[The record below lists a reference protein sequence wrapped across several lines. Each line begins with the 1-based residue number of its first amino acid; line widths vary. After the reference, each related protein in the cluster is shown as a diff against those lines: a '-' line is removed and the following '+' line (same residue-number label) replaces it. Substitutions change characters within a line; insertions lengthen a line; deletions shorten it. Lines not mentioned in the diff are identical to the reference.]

1 MKFVKIFGF
10 TLLFLIGVAFAAPYL
25 FKGKLLELAKNQINK
40 NSTAKTDFSD
50 LDISFF
56 RSFPKVSIALENPQ
70 IVGTGEFALDTLFSA
85 KKIDVAVDLMSIIKG
100 SEYKIYNIDLE
111 EPRIHAIVHK
121 NGKTNWKISQ
131 PSSDTS
137 SSSTKPFSMALRSY
151 SIHHGYI
158 EYKDEES
165 NMAMEV
171 VNLDHQ
177 GSGTFNSDEFVLTT
191 KSSSDAISFRY
202 GAFPFLANTKTI
214 IDADLQVNNKTN
226 TYSFKT
232 DKVYLNDMKLNV
244 EGFFQLMN
252 DSMYK
257 MDIAFNTPSSS
268 FKNILS
274 LVPSIYQKDFNSIQT
289 TGEAS
294 LKGFVKGIYSSNQLP
309 AYNLDVKINNGYF
322 KYPDLP
328 KPVKNINMSVVIDN
342 PDGITDHTI
351 VNIPN
356 AHMELG
362 QDPFDFRL
370 LVKNP
375 ISNLYI
381 DAGAKGK
388 IDLSGVKQ
396 FAKLS
401 ADTKL
406 DGIIEA
412 DLTAK
417 GNVNALEKKQFNQ
430 FYASGNMKLDHF
442 YYASTSYPDA
452 IEIKQA
458 NASFNPKNVT
468 VSNISGSYKK
478 THFDGAGSIDNL
490 LPYMLSN
497 KVLIGNF
504 TVHADNLKVDDYM
517 GTSTD
522 TSTMQ
527 TGKSVPLSIPGNLDM
542 KLNAK
547 IDRVIYNKTNL
558 DNVNGVLLIKDETI
572 SFNNIKTNALD
583 GLVTVNGSYST
594 KMNKKNPD
602 INLSYDVQD
611 VDVQKTFYAFNT
623 IQKIMPFGEFIDG
636 KLNSH
641 LTLSGKLNDKL
652 MPDLNSLTGSGN
664 LLLIKGILKKFAPVD
679 KLASTLNVEQLKDVS
694 LKDIKNY
701 FEFANGKV
709 LVKPF
714 PVKVNNV
721 EIEIGGLHGFDQS
734 LDYTVNLKMPRNMM
748 GNAGN
753 NLVNNLVAQSN
764 SKGIPIKV
772 SDVVNLKVLV
782 SGTIKNPLFKTDLKQ
797 TTSSLAN
804 DFKQQANE
812 LVKTEVESAKKSIKD
827 SATSL
832 KTQVLSSAKQE
843 LMGKLTGDK
852 DTSHAKTDNL
862 NDLKKKSEDIGKGL
876 INGLFKKKPKS
887 EGN

>member
-1 MKFVKIFGF
+1 MKFVKIIGF

-25 FKGKLLELAKNQINK
+25 FKGKLLELAKKQINK
-40 NSTAKTDFSD
+40 NSTAKTDFAD

-56 RSFPKVSIALENPQ
+56 RSFPKVSVALVNPQ
-70 IVGTGEFALDTLFSA
+70 VVGTGEFAMDTLFSA

-100 SEYKIYNIDLE
+100 SEYKIYGIDLV

-121 NGKTNWKISQ
+121 NGKANWNISQ
-131 PSSDTS
+131 PSTDTS
-137 SSSTKPFSMALRSY
+137 TSSPKSFSMALESY

-158 EYKDEES
+158 QYKDEEG
-165 NMAMEV
+165 NMEMEI
-171 VNLDHQ
+171 VNLDHN
-177 GSGTFNSDEFVLTT
+177 GSGKFNSDQFVLSTR
-191 KSSSDAISFRY
+191 SSSDAISFRY
-202 GAFPFLANTKTI
+202 GALPFLANTKTV

-232 DKVYLNDMKLNV
+232 DKVSLNDMKLNV

-274 LVPSIYQKDFNSIQT
+274 LVPAIYQKDFNSIQT
-289 TGEAS
+289 SGEAS
-294 LKGFVKGIYSSNQLP
+294 LKGFVKGIYSSTQLP
-309 AYNLDVKINNGYF
+309 AYNLGVKINNGYF

-328 KPVKNINMSVVIDN
+328 KPVKNINMSIAVDN
-342 PDGITDHTI
+342 PDGITDHTVI
-351 VNIPN
+351 HIPS
-356 AHMELG
+356 AHLEMDH
-362 QDPFDFRL
+362 DPFDFHL

-375 ISNLYI
+375 ISNPYI

-388 IDLSGVKQ
+388 IDLSGIKQ
-396 FAKLS
+396 LAKLS

-406 DGIIEA
+406 DGMIEA
-412 DLTAK
+412 DLSAK
-417 GNVNALEKKQFNQ
+417 GNVNAIEKKQFDQ
-430 FYASGNMKLDHF
+430 FYASGTMKLNHF
-442 YYASTSYPDA
+442 YYASNSYPDA
-452 IEIKQA
+452 IEIHEA

-468 VSNISGSYKK
+468 LDRISGAYKK
-478 THFDGAGSIDNL
+478 THFDGSGSIDNL
-490 LPYMLSN
+490 LPYMLNN
-497 KVLIGNF
+497 KVLKGNF
-504 TVHADNLKVDDYM
+504 TVHADNVKVDDYM
-517 GTSTD
+517 TTSTD
-522 TSTMQ
+522 TSTSQ
-527 TGKSVPLSIPGNLDM
+527 SGNSVPFAIPANLDM
-542 KLNAK
+542 KFNAK
-547 IDRVIYNKTNL
+547 VDQVVYNKTNL
-558 DNVNGVLLIKDETI
+558 DNVNGTLLLKDETV
-572 SFNNIKTNALD
+572 SFNNVKTNALD
-583 GLVTVNGSYST
+583 GLVTMNGSYST
-594 KMNKKNPD
+594 KLNKKNPD

-611 VDVQKTFYAFNT
+611 VDVQKTFFAFNT
-623 IQKIMPFGEFIDG
+623 IQKIMPLGEFIDG

-641 LTLSGKLNDKL
+641 LTLSGKLTDKL
-652 MPDLNSLTGSGN
+652 MPDLNSLTGNGN

-679 KLASTLNVEQLKDVS
+679 KLASSLNVDQLKDVS

-721 EIEIGGLHGFDQS
+721 EMEIGGLHGFDQS
-734 LDYTVNLKMPRNMM
+734 LNYTVDLKMPRNMM
-748 GNAGN
+748 GTAGN

-782 SGTIKNPLFKTDLKQ
+782 SGTLKNPQFKTDLKQ

-804 DFKQQANE
+804 DFKQQATE
-812 LVKTEVESAKKSIKD
+812 LVKSEVQSAKKSVKD
-827 SATSL
+827 SANSL

-843 LMGKLTGDK
+843 LLGRLTGDK

-862 NDLKKKSEDIGKGL
+862 NDIKKKSEDIGKGL
-876 INGLFKKKPKS
+876 INGLFKKKPKP